1 MRRASTV
8 LIADVV
14 GSSARKGLRE
24 ALGKKVDAASKE
36 HLKKG
41 WIKLP
46 YAITAGDEFQTILG
60 RETSAAEVMF
70 DLRVRFWPLRL
81 RIGIGV
87 GPVGDTIKR
96 PVNRMSGEAFQRARR
111 AIESIKD
118 EQAKYEV
125 RTAFRTGNE
134 NFDATAGLVYAL
146 QDTLFMGITRKQWDT
161 IRAYYAEGGVVEA
174 AKRLRLNKSTISRNL
189 KRSSY
194 WQMRDTVAGMDRLI
208 RAERW

>member
-1 MRRASTV
+1 LRKASTV

-14 GSSARKGLRE
+14 ASTARKGLRE
-24 ALGKKVDAASKE
+24 ALGKRLDASSKV

-46 YAITAGDEFQTILG
+46 YAITAGDEFQAILG
-60 RETSAAEVMF
+60 KESSAAEVMF

-87 GPVGDTIKR
+87 GRVGDKIKK

-118 EQAKYEV
+118 EQAKYEL
-125 RTAFRTGNE
+125 RTAFRTGHE
-134 NFDATAGLVYAL
+134 GFDSTANLIYAL

-194 WQMRDTVAGMDRLI
+194 WQMRDTVTGMERLI
-208 RAERW
+208 RAEKW